1 MLSGNAASNTDIA
14 WPSLVAPPLSS
25 PRVANTWSAL
35 RVAICSVVALDSR
48 LAAATVR
55 AAWRTGNPRS
65 RLVRP
70 NTPVGSTGC
79 SSRGPVVDLLA
90 VVAEFTSGLDFRGL
104 ALGGAAF

>member
-25 PRVANTWSAL
+25 PRVA
-35 RVAICSVVALDSR
+35 ICSVVALDSR

-55 AAWRTGNPRS
+55 AAWRTGNARS

-90 VVAEFTSGLDFRGL
+90 VAAEFMPGLDFGGL
-104 ALGGAAF
+104 GPGHGLGDAAS